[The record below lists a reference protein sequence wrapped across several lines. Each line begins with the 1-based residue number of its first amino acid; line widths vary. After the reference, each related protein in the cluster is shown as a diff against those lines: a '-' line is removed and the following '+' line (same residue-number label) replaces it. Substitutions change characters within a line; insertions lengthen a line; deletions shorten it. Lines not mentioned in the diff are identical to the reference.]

1 MALTDIRIRN
11 AKAAEKAYKLSDA
24 GGLYLLVTPAGARYW
39 RMDYRFAG
47 KRRTFAMGIY
57 PLVTLSDARTRRED
71 ARGMLAKD
79 VDPSSAKRA
88 AKRTSKLATGNSFK
102 AVACEWI
109 DNQRLRLAPR
119 YRALIHSRLEA
130 DIFPYIGARSV
141 SDIDALELLAVIR
154 KVEKRGVLETARRL
168 RQICGQVFRYA
179 IVTGRA
185 KHDPS
190 AELRGALQSPGRPRG
205 HKAMPLKEMPNF
217 LQALANY
224 DGDARTRLALRLM
237 ILTFTRT
244 TELRG
249 AQWSEFENLDGS
261 EPLWRIPAERTKM
274 RRDHIVPLA
283 PQAVRILAELRAI
296 TNSYV
301 GTFVFASPS
310 REGFMSNNTM
320 LYALYRM
327 GYHGRATVHGFR
339 ATASTS
345 LNEMGFRPDV
355 IERQLA
361 HQEQST
367 VRAAYNRAEY
377 LVERRIMM
385 NHWAEH
391 LDAVAGGNPSPP
403 LIGRFARQMGG
414 QAHGS

>member
-11 AKAAEKAYKLSDA
+11 AKAAEKAYKLSDG

-47 KRRTFAMGIY
+47 KRRTLAVGIY
-57 PLVTLSDARTRRED
+57 PLVALSDARARRED
-71 ARGMLAKD
+71 ARAMLAKD

-88 AKRTSKLATGNSFK
+88 AKRASKLATGNSFK

-130 DIFPYIGARSV
+130 DIFPHIGSRPVA
-141 SDIDALELLAVIR
+141 DIDALELLEAIR

-190 AELRGALQSPGRPRG
+190 ADLRGALRSPGRPRG
-205 HKAMPLKEMPNF
+205 HKAMPLNEISNF
-217 LQALANY
+217 LQTLGSY
-224 DGDARTRLALRLM
+224 DGERQTRLALRLM
-237 ILTFTRT
+237 VLTFTRT

-249 AQWSEFENLDGS
+249 AQWSEFENLGGI

-283 PQAVRILAELRAI
+283 PQALSILAELRLI
-296 TNSYV
+296 SNSFA

-339 ATASTS
+339 ATASTA
-345 LNEMGFRPDV
+345 LNEMGFRPEV

-361 HQEQST
+361 HQEQNS

-377 LVERRIMM
+377 LPERRAMM
-385 NHWAEH
+385 NHWADH
-391 LDAVAGGNPSPP
+391 LEEITSNRQPHF
-403 LIGRFARQMGG
+403 LIGLDRQKLKVS
-414 QAHGS
+414 HDR